1 MIKCCVLLNG
11 GCDPLNDL
19 LIAMEID
26 MEIVLPDLC
35 DAYPDLVRV
44 AAPVFRNFGGRRTF
58 GGQIVTIKCHE
69 DNSLVAQQVALPGHG
84 KVLVVDGG
92 GSLRCGLLGDNL
104 AQKAFENHWQ
114 GIVINGCIRD
124 VDIIG
129 LIDLGVQ
136 ALACHPMKSVKRDIG
151 LLNERVTFGGI
162 EYVPGEYLYADN
174 NGVLVSAEALSM
186 PS

>member
-1 MIKCCVLLNG
+1 M
-11 GCDPLNDL
+11 D
-19 LIAMEID
+19 
-26 MEIVLPDLC
+26 IVLPDLC

-44 AAPVFRNFGGRRTF
+44 ATPIFQNFGGRRAF

-136 ALACHPMKSVKRDIG
+136 ALACHPMKSHVWRHRVYSWGVSLCRQQWCFG
-151 LLNERVTFGGI
+151 LGRSPVD
-162 EYVPGEYLYADN
+162 AR
-174 NGVLVSAEALSM
+174 LSC
-186 PS
+186 S

>member
-1 MIKCCVLLNG
+1 M
-11 GCDPLNDL
+11 D
-19 LIAMEID
+19 
-26 MEIVLPDLC
+26 IVLPDLC

-44 AAPVFRNFGGRRTF
+44 ATPIFQNFGGRRAF

-69 DNSLVAQQVALPGHG
+69 DNSLVAQQVALTGHG

-162 EYVPGEYLYADN
+162 ECIPGEYLYADN
-174 NGVLVSAEALSM
+174 NGVLVSVEALSM
-186 PS
+186 PD